1 MVEFR
6 DKNYWENGPFLPGKA
21 PAPSFFTK
29 PQGWTQP
36 PPAPPQDDLSRLVS
50 EVVGANQGNI
60 PWGPGGANAFD
71 PIQAVLDQNYNIPG
85 TAIPKPQFSSNSFAP
100 VSAPPFDQHAADQ
113 AGQAGADMVGNFL
126 SKLTG
131 VLSGQQNSP
140 QSIYDMIR
148 KNTPGYTY
156 TGKSAEEMA
165 NAQFDPAFEMLSQ
178 IGQQQKGRYDTG
190 SAKAKAAY
198 AAYVNELQNTQK
210 ANAANYKQTGQQIGT
225 NYDEASG
232 SVTENTQDTAAALA
246 SELQKLGI
254 QDAAPGLLQKNL
266 GEQTKQLG
274 YLAQNRQ
281 NSADLNS
288 QNAASTSTYDAGNVN
303 IGRQKGIEYQGD
315 LLSNYMD
322 QINQN
327 DQRRLDLQ
335 AQQGAAENQYS
346 MQIQQ
351 LLEQAAGSREQ
362 SINQQYQSMM
372 DQQYRQGQLGVDQ
385 RRLDL
390 DFLKA
395 TQGQNQQTGS
405 AGAFKQLSDAAQSY
419 GMSPQDAAEVQKT
432 FINAIRDQPLAK
444 DLGSLLRGVPS
455 EYLDQPFIR
464 SLAYDFF
471 TQYLN
476 SK

>member
-6 DKNYWENGPFLPGKA
+6 DKNYWEGQVPYLPGKG
-21 PAPSFFTK
+21 PTSPFLK
-29 PQGWTQP
+29 PKGWTA
-36 PPAPPQDDLSRLVS
+36 PPAGPPQDDLSRLVA
-50 EVVGANQGNI
+50 EVVGANQGGV
-60 PWGPGGANAFD
+60 PWGNTGANTFN
-71 PIQAVLDQNYNIPG
+71 PGQVMLDQNYNIPG
-85 TAIPKPQFSSNSFAP
+85 TAIPKPRPSDVSFTP
-100 VSAPPFDQHAADQ
+100 SSAPPFDQQAADQ
-113 AGQAGADMVGNFL
+113 YGQAGADMVGNFL

-131 VLSGQQNSP
+131 VLSEQKNSP
-140 QSIYDMIR
+140 QNIYDMIR
-148 KNTPGYTY
+148 QNTPGYTY
-156 TGKSAEEMA
+156 QGKSAEEMA
-165 NAQFDPAFEMLSQ
+165 ASQFDPAFEMLNQ

-190 SAKAKAAY
+190 AAQAKASY
-198 AAYVNELQNTQK
+198 AAYVKALQDTQQS
-210 ANAANYKQTGQQIGT
+210 NAANYQQTGKQIGT
-225 NYDEASG
+225 NYDQASG
-232 SVTENTQDTAAALA
+232 SVTKNTENSAAALA

-254 QDAAPGLLQKNL
+254 ADAAPGLLQKNL

-281 NSADLNS
+281 TASDLNT

-335 AQQGAAENQYS
+335 AQQGAAENQYA

-362 SINQQYQSMM
+362 SINQQYQAMM
-372 DQQYRQGQLGVDQ
+372 DQQYRQGQLGIDQ

-390 DFLKA
+390 DYLKA
-395 TQGQNQQTGS
+395 TQGQQKNTQQ
-405 AGAFKQLSDAAQSY
+405 GAFKQLADAAQAY
-419 GMSPQDAAEVQKT
+419 GMDQQTAAEVQKT